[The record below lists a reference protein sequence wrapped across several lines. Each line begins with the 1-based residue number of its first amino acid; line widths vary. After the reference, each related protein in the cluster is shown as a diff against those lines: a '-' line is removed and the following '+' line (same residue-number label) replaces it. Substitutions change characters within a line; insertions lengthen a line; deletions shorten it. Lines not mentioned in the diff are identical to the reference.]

1 MLYGTLANVATVALG
16 SLLGIFLARFF
27 EKSRRLKKLPDA
39 LMKAISLCVIFIGVK
54 GALDGMYK
62 ITEVGTVETTG
73 NFIIVLISMVVGTA
87 IGSLIK
93 IDYLLKKLGD
103 FVEKKLTKNK
113 KENNKPQ
120 DPNQPITATT
130 EGEDPKS
137 ISKAFV
143 ATTLTCC
150 VGAMAIM
157 GALNAG
163 LNGDHSLLYT
173 KAVLDFITAFVYSSA
188 FGIGAIFAAIPI
200 FLYQGA
206 IELGA
211 GFLSGI
217 LQASVNEMSIVGSII
232 VMGLGLNMLGATKIK
247 VANMLPAIFLPILL
261 CLIPIF

>member
-16 SLLGIFLARFF
+16 SLLGVFLARFF

-54 GALDGMYK
+54 GALDGMVK
-62 ITEVGTVETTG
+62 ITELGTVEETG
-73 NFIIVLISMVVGTA
+73 NFIVVLISMVVGTA

-93 IDYLLKKLGD
+93 IDHLLKKLGD
-103 FVEKKLTKNK
+103 VVERKLTKNK
-113 KENNKPQ
+113 KVENKAQ
-120 DPNQPITATT
+120 DPNAPITAAT
-130 EGEDPKS
+130 EGEDQKS

-157 GALNAG
+157 GSLNAG
-163 LNGDHSLLYT
+163 INGDHSLLYT
-173 KAVLDFITAFVYSSA
+173 KALLDFITAFVYSSA
-188 FGIGAIFAAIPI
+188 FGIGAIFAAVPI
-200 FLYQGA
+200 LLYQGA

-211 GFLSGI
+211 GFLSGV
-217 LQASVNEMSIVGSII
+217 LEASVNEMSIVGSII

-247 VANMLPAIFLPILL
+247 VANMLPAVFLPILL
-261 CLIPIF
+261 CLFM